1 MKIHFKGD
9 VTESLLDD
17 LNQLYGPNETY
28 REFYEVTTA
37 EYDSATNITTA
48 YYKPVSYKRAEERS
62 TRLHAQA
69 LEDLKRLTRA
79 GMVDVPV

>member
-1 MKIHFKGD
+1 MKLHFRSD
-9 VTESLLDD
+9 VTGTLLDD

-37 EYDSATNITTA
+37 EYDSATDTTTA

-62 TRLHAQA
+62 RELHAQA

-79 GMVDVPV
+79 GLIDVPA

>member
-1 MKIHFKGD
+1 MKLHFKGD

-62 TRLHAQA
+62 AQLHAQA
-69 LEDLKRLTRA
+69 LEDMKRLTRA
-79 GMVDVPV
+79 GLVNVGV